1 MERAIA
7 VEVKMVISVY
17 IILMLLTLNL
27 ILIASEWSDWKNTN
41 KSSIRIVN
49 TLYCEN
55 CAV

>member
-27 ILIASEWSDWKNTN
+27 ILIASKWSNWRNTN
-41 KSSIRIVN
+41 KSSIGIAN
-49 TLYCEN
+49 ILYCEN
-55 CAV
+55 CTD